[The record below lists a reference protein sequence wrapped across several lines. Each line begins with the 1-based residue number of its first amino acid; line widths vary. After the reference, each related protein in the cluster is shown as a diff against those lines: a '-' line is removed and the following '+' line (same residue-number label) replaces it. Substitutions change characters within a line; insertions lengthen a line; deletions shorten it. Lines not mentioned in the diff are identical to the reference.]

1 MIRHGLRCVNF
12 SIPTIAVFWSICASL
27 NCSGVDCR
35 EIFAAPWPTAAD
47 PAAAVLTM
55 AGPATAHDAKA
66 VHQNLSLNRGE
77 RAKTSAEPAKAP
89 TIVVGFVGG
98 FVRRDNVIHSPV
110 QIAARLRGAYLSG
123 VHVEVF
129 ENRHRQDAYRKI
141 LQLLDIAHTGK
152 LSAAEKRDARII
164 IYGMSWGGS
173 ETLALARELEAQ
185 EIPVLLTIQVDS
197 IAKPR
202 ENDELI
208 PANVVEAAN
217 FYQANGLLHGRP
229 QIRAE
234 DQERTRIL
242 GNFRYDYDA
251 NSLRC
256 EGYPWYDRVF
266 TKYHTEIECDPAVWN
281 RVEGLI
287 RAKLPP
293 VPDKNA
299 LSGNAE

>member
-1 MIRHGLRCVNF
+1 LRCVNF
-12 SIPTIAVFWSICASL
+12 SIPTIAVFWSVCASL
-27 NCSGVDCR
+27 TCSAVNCR
-35 EIFAAPWPTAAD
+35 EIFAAAWPTAAD
-47 PAAAVLTM
+47 PAAVVLTI
-55 AGPATAHDAKA
+55 AGPATGHDAKA
-66 VHQNLSLNRGE
+66 VHQNLSSNRGQ
-77 RAKTSAEPAKAP
+77 RAKSSVEPAKAP

-98 FVRRDNVIHSPV
+98 FVRRDNAIHSPV

-129 ENRHRQDAYRKI
+129 ENHHRQDAYRKI

-197 IAKPR
+197 VAKPGQ
-202 ENDELI
+202 NDEVI
-208 PANVVEAAN
+208 PANVAEAAN
-217 FYQANGLLHGRP
+217 FYQTNGLLHGRP

-234 DQERTRIL
+234 EQGRTRIL
-242 GNFRYDYDA
+242 GNFRYDYKA

-281 RVEGLI
+281 RVEQMI
-287 RAKLPP
+287 REKLPP
-293 VPDKNA
+293 
-299 LSGNAE
+299 E

>member
-1 MIRHGLRCVNF
+1 MIPHGLRCVNF
-12 SIPTIAVFWSICASL
+12 SIPTIAMFWSVCASL
-27 NCSGVDCR
+27 TCSGVNCR

-47 PAAAVLTM
+47 PAAAVLTI
-55 AGPATAHDAKA
+55 GGHATGTDAKA
-66 VHQNLSLNRGE
+66 VHQNLSSNRGE
-77 RAKTSAEPAKAP
+77 RAKTGTAPAKAP

-98 FVRRDNVIHSPV
+98 FVRRDNAIHSPV
-110 QIAARLRGAYLSG
+110 QIAARLRGAYPWG

-197 IAKPR
+197 IAKPG
-202 ENDELI
+202 ENDEVI
-208 PANVVEAAN
+208 PANVAEAAN

-242 GNFRYDYDA
+242 GNFRYDYNA

-293 VPDKNA
+293 VLDKNA
-299 LSGNAE
+299 